1 MKIVINSYNKKN
13 NIFNSIMLLMDDIWK
28 LYRDLHIY
36 DCHYTYR
43 KTNKSVDFLVKKGI
57 YNLD

>member
-13 NIFNSIMLLMDDIWK
+13 NIYNSIMLLMDDIWK
-28 LYRDLHIY
+28 LYRDLYIY
-36 DCHYTYR
+36 DWHYIYR
-43 KTNKSVDFLVKKGI
+43 ETNKAVDFLTKKGI